1 MFILEAEGNPYSQ
14 YCSLSGRY
22 MKTGLNILIILT
34 LITCVLTLVLSIYPG
49 VIQDIFTFITLALLW
64 LAIAVGIAIALLAI
78 VVQRGSASVKNSLA
92 RIGAILL
99 MVVCSYGMLKFYIP
113 RQIGFLASRTA
124 FEGWLAQ
131 NPPKNYTARSLNK
144 KLGIYHVD
152 QYAADPRGGVYFR
165 VYRGRDGLGPD
176 TISYG
181 FAYQPNLQGS
191 PFGAA
196 YYGIYPLGNGW
207 FWFQASNDW

>member
-1 MFILEAEGNPYSQ
+1 
-14 YCSLSGRY
+14 

-49 VIQDIFTFITLALLW
+49 VIQDIFMFITLALLW
-64 LAIAVGIAIALLAI
+64 LAIAVGIAIALVTI
-78 VVQRGSASVKNSLA
+78 VVQRGSASVKNYLV

-99 MVVCSYGMLKFYIP
+99 MVALSYGLLKFYIP
-113 RQIGFLASRTA
+113 RRIAFVASRPA

-131 NPPKNYTARSLNK
+131 NPPKNYTARKRSYRVSESLNK
-144 KLGIYHVD
+144 KLGIYRVD
-152 QYAADPRGGVYFR
+152 QYAADHRGGVYFR

-191 PFGAA
+191 PFGEA